1 MNLTKRISS
10 IILILSIIVL
20 SPTSK
25 LFASDGIERFDVG
38 TVKNGVLHVS
48 PAEAAQLIE
57 QNTDIKVLDVR
68 TGWEYKRGHVK
79 GAENINYYSFSFKK
93 SLNKLDKNTIWLIH
107 CKSGVRSGRSIP
119 IMQEAGFQSIIHM
132 DGGFDAWREAG
143 LTVNK

>member
-1 MNLTKRISS
+1 
-10 IILILSIIVL
+10 
-20 SPTSK
+20 
-25 LFASDGIERFDVG
+25 
-38 TVKNGVLHVS
+38 VLHVS

-93 SLNKLDKNTIWLIH
+93 SLNKLDKNTIWLVH